1 MKLKIGSGFYS
12 RSRPRAALG
21 QIAIEGMNFT
31 WAILRGSCL
40 GNSIAHGMRS
50 GTTGLP
56 CLSCLAG
63 RHFVLDDTLNG
74 YFAPKTQLA
83 IGGNDDIVEPVW
95 TFIGQYDPLS

>member
-1 MKLKIGSGFYS
+1 MCCIDRLKSQ
-12 RSRPRAALG
+12 PKAAIG

-31 WAILRGSCL
+31 WPVLRGQPSRQFYCPQY
-40 GNSIAHGMRS
+40 AGM
-50 GTTGLP
+50 TGLLR
-56 CLSCLAG
+56 LSCLAG

-95 TFIGQYDPLS
+95 TFISQYDPLI